1 MVGAILAA
9 LLFAGTQTPAPA
21 SELQVDVGR
30 ADWAKLPPLKAVAR
44 AMPTPEMVEKVENIL
59 RVGDCRIRGQSPAH
73 FDITVPYAVQVNPD
87 GTASHVVVA
96 DMGCPSLESYVG
108 LIVLQLA
115 RNGDFRASGGRQ
127 KLWYGSSL
135 NFNEQ

>member
-1 MVGAILAA
+1 MLNAILAA
-9 LLFAGTQTPAPA
+9 MLFAGTPAPAAA

-30 ADWAKLPPLKAVAR
+30 ADWNRLPPLKAVQR
-44 AMPTPEMVEKVENIL
+44 AMPTPEMVQKVEDML
-59 RVGDCRIRGQSPAH
+59 KTSDCHIRGQAPTH

-87 GTASHVVVA
+87 GSASHVVVA
-96 DMGCPSLESYVG
+96 EKGSPALESYVG

-115 RNGDFRASGGRQ
+115 RNGDFRSNGGSQ
-127 KLWYGSSL
+127 PLWYASSL